1 MIFFRFEFKL
11 RKKKKNEFSESF
23 EILKFILLLKAK
35 MWGNILTTARNF
47 LFIGL
52 FSTIGSFLVYKSI
65 WTYGPLVSP
74 DSAVYLQTAENF
86 KNGYG
91 ISVRDADGFKV
102 MTHWAPLYPIIL
114 SFFDDFRILNVLLAF
129 ITSFIFGAIIL
140 DATRSIYASILSA
153 ILLSISPTYVL
164 IFSYLWSETLSLPFV
179 LLTLS
184 LIKKYLDRQSFY
196 LLFIFSILISI
207 STLIRYANL
216 FFILVIVAIFFVYRL
231 PIRHLLLSLAISSS
245 LFVLWQL
252 RNISAPNPQFT
263 TRELS
268 LHLPSIHHFYTL
280 FSTLIGYILPEKDT
294 LLSNIYIP
302 PEKGFTLSKYFQNW
316 SFIVAFSFILG
327 IVVFLSKKEGKL
339 EISNWEKLLL
349 ICSVCYIVFIFTS
362 ISIYDYT
369 TPPDTRILSPLFL
382 FLVIF
387 SFVFIYKILNFKLRG
402 ALIYLVLTISYLNY
416 ELSYFQNIKENP
428 RLHFLNKTSLLNLEI
443 IKEIKDLPKDAY
455 IYTNDPFLVYFG
467 AKRFSS
473 MMPLKFNPV
482 ANKPDKNFQDK
493 IKDMYMKLKQKDGFL
508 VIFYP
513 FNPPYIPTREELENL
528 LPLKVYKETKSG
540 IIYKVRE

>member
-1 MIFFRFEFKL
+1 L
-11 RKKKKNEFSESF
+11 NLSCAKKKKNEFSESF

>member
-1 MIFFRFEFKL
+1 
-11 RKKKKNEFSESF
+11 
-23 EILKFILLLKAK
+23 

-91 ISVRDADGFKV
+91 ISVRDADGFKA

-114 SFFDDFRILNVLLAF
+114 SFFDDFRILNVILAF
-129 ITSFIFGAIIL
+129 ITSFILGAIIL
-140 DATRSIYASILSA
+140 DATRSIYASILSV

-196 LLFIFSILISI
+196 LLFIFSIFVSI

-231 PIRHLLLSLAISSS
+231 PIRHLLLSLAISSA

-252 RNISAPNPQFT
+252 RNILAPNPQFT

-294 LLSNIYIP
+294 LLSIYIL
-302 PEKGFTLSKYFQNW
+302 PEKGLMLSKHFQNW
-316 SFIVAFSFILG
+316 SFIVVFSFILG
-327 IVVFLSKKEGKL
+327 VVVVFLSKKEGKL

-382 FLVIF
+382 FLLIF

-416 ELSYFQNIKENP
+416 ALSYFQNIKENP
-428 RLHFLNKTSLLNLEI
+428 HLHFLNKTSLLNLEI
-443 IKEIKDLPKDAY
+443 IKEIKDLHKDAY
-455 IYTNDPFLVYFG
+455 IYTNAPFLVYFG

-482 ANKPDKNFQDK
+482 TNKPDKNFQDK
-493 IKDMYMKLKQKDGFL
+493 MKDMYMRLKQKDGFL

-513 FNPPYIPTREELENL
+513 FNPPYIPTREELETL
-528 LPLKVYKETKSG
+528 LPLKVYKETKGG